1 MKRPIVVTLCGSYR
15 MIKEFRRVEDLL
27 ERAGF
32 ASFSMPE
39 GNVSDDPKA
48 KENADILHKRKIAM
62 SDLVYVVDIS
72 REHPD
77 TYYGDSTKSEIDFA
91 ETLGI
96 PVVYHMHWIGENLAN
111 LEAEFRGGTL

>member
-62 SDLVYVVDIS
+62 SDLVYVVDFS
-72 REHPD
+72 TEHKR
-77 TYYGDSTKSEIDFA
+77 YIGDSTKSEIDFA
-91 ETLGI
+91 NTLGI